1 MEIAWTCLY
10 CSDETKYSQ
19 PVPDAESTMIDIVND
34 PHYPQSDS
42 QTTTFEENLSREYYL
57 ESIAN

>member
-10 CSDETKYSQ
+10 CSDETNYSQ
-19 PVPDAESTMIDIVND
+19 PVPVAESTMIDIVND

-57 ESIAN
+57 